1 MGLLSKLKAM
11 FNKNIECE
19 NCNPTHMVIFMDKK
33 KFMYLGKNVIVRDNT
48 WLVVVY
54 KSRVT
59 DVILPGKYK
68 ITEQIIPETYRRA
81 KIEKYRKQGKKI
93 KKIRV
98 DLYLVGDRNYTNFNF
113 DSDEPFFVKSKE
125 LGRIKGYMKGECT
138 VKVIDPLAIVKAL
151 THETG
156 KEKTAEVAGD
166 IGLWIGNKINKRIE
180 KNKIPIESIINNNEY
195 VNSILNTD
203 LENGYD
209 DIGLFVKNIQCKAID
224 FPKKHQRKV
233 NEYMASHNARI
244 KPIIDSIS
252 RNQRDEKVCVQN
264 TRALSV
270 NDTMQNSKIYL
281 NSANFVTCNR
291 CGFKNAISSDV
302 CNNCGNKLK

>member
-1 MGLLSKLKAM
+1 MGILSKLKEM

-19 NCNPTHMVIFMDKK
+19 PCNPTHMVVFMDKK
-33 KFMYLGKNVIVRDNT
+33 KYLFLGKNVIVRDNT
-48 WLVVVY
+48 WLVVAY

-59 DVILPGKYK
+59 DIILPGKYK

-93 KKIRV
+93 KKIKV
-98 DLYLVGDRNYTNFNF
+98 DLYLVGDKNYSNFEF
-113 DSDEPFFVKSKE
+113 LSDEPFLLKSKE

-151 THETG
+151 INETG
-156 KEKTAEVAGD
+156 KEKTAQVAGD

-180 KNKIPIESIINNNEY
+180 KNKIPIETIINNNDY

-209 DIGLFVKNIQCKAID
+209 DIGIFVKNIQCKAID

-233 NEYMASHNARI
+233 NEYIASHSTRI
-244 KPIIDSIS
+244 KPVFKNMESIK
-252 RNQRDEKVCVQN
+252 NIEKVSVQN
-264 TRALSV
+264 SAVVSI
-270 NDTMQNSKIYL
+270 NDAMQNSKIHL
-281 NSANFVTCNR
+281 SSANFITCNR
-291 CGFKNAISSDV
+291 CGFKNTSNSNI
-302 CNNCGNKLK
+302 CNNCENKLK